1 MKKLTLAIS
10 DEMHEKIKIFSIK
23 NRKPIVRMFL
33 EAMQN
38 NLESKPNKINKPNN
52 EKPSANQNPQKNQI
66 TKLPTKNSEPL
77 FQLVDISAIKHPK
90 TIKRTTATEKLAKS
104 ITETGL
110 IKPLLL
116 KQTGINEYEC
126 LSAQEELSAVIRAKE
141 LNPIKCEMI
150 NAFVIPKNCITEVKK
165 QLESLKKIL

>member
-38 NLESKPNKINKPNN
+38 NLEHKPNN
-52 EKPSANQNPQKNQI
+52 EKPPINSNLKLTLTPNQNPNTQKNQI
-66 TKLPTKNSEPL
+66 TKLPSKNSEPL

-90 TIKRTTATEKLAKS
+90 TIKRTTAIEKLAKS
-104 ITETGL
+104 IIETGL

-116 KQTGINEYEC
+116 NQTGINEYEC
-126 LSAQEELSAVIRAKE
+126 LSSQEELSAA
-141 LNPIKCEMI
+141 NTQ
-150 NAFVIPKNCITEVKK
+150 KNQITK
-165 QLESLKKIL
+165 LP

>member
-1 MKKLTLAIS
+1 
-10 DEMHEKIKIFSIK
+10 MHEKIKIFSIK
-23 NRKPIVRMFL
+23 NRKPIVRLFL

-38 NLESKPNKINKPNN
+38 NLEPKSNKPHT
-52 EKPSANQNPQKNQI
+52 EKAYANPNPQKNQI

-77 FQLVDISAIKHPK
+77 FQLVDISAIKQPK
-90 TIKRTTATEKLAKS
+90 TIKRTTTTEKLAKS

-116 KQTGINEYEC
+116 QQTGINEYEC

-150 NAFVIPKNCITEVKK
+150 NAMVIPSALVTQCKHQVTI
-165 QLESLKKIL
+165 LKAIR